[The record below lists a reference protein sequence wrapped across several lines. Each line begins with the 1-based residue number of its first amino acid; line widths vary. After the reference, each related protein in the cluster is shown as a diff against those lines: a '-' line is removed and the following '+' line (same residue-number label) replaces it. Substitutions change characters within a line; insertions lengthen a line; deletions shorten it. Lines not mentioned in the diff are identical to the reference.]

1 MVQRFFIFFFS
12 HVLTNCRDLK
22 ELYFTV
28 LTSFTLEQLQAQL
41 TGLEELVKD
50 SASHLE
56 QVRMQE
62 RQQRALQKQRLF
74 DAKRKACMLHQ
85 KASDSANRG
94 NEATGN
100 DTVFA
105 EDLASAAAKQTTEEL
120 SIGAQLGKTRRRTLR
135 KQIERLQARI
145 AVLTAAAPAAASG
158 ASTNQ
163 AQGESTNA
171 PIADSVASA
180 ATWDGG
186 TNVADGEVQYNP
198 KTRGGW
204 GFWKT

>member
-1 MVQRFFIFFFS
+1 M
-12 HVLTNCRDLK
+12 
-22 ELYFTV
+22 
-28 LTSFTLEQLQAQL
+28 LTSFTLEQLQTQL
-41 TGLEELVKD
+41 AGLEELVKD

-62 RQQRALQKQRLF
+62 RQQRVLHKQRQY
-74 DAKRKACMLHQ
+74 DAKRKACMLRQ
-85 KASDSANRG
+85 KASDSADM
-94 NEATGN
+94 EKEPTSN
-100 DTVFA
+100 DTVSA
-105 EDLASAAAKQTTEEL
+105 EDLASVAAKQTAEEL

-145 AVLTAAAPAAASG
+145 TVLTATAPATFSS

-163 AQGESTNA
+163 AQAESTVA
-171 PIADSVASA
+171 PAAEAVDSTA
-180 ATWDGG
+180 APNGRTS
-186 TNVADGEVQYNP
+186 VADGEVQYNP

>member
-1 MVQRFFIFFFS
+1 M
-12 HVLTNCRDLK
+12 
-22 ELYFTV
+22 
-28 LTSFTLEQLQAQL
+28 LTSFTLEQLQTQL
-41 TGLEELVKD
+41 AGLEELVKD

-145 AVLTAAAPAAASG
+145 AVLTATAPVTSSS

-163 AQGESTNA
+163 AQGESTVA
-171 PIADSVASA
+171 PVAEAVDSIA
-180 ATWDGG
+180 ATGAE
-186 TNVADGEVQYNP
+186 TSVADGEVQYNP